1 MSEAVHTYAR
11 CVMCSINDAVLN
23 GKHYDFSLDNYTT
36 DVPPSVLAKVYFS
49 CAAATPLPIFIC
61 WLLL

>member
-1 MSEAVHTYAR
+1 
-11 CVMCSINDAVLN
+11 MCSINDAVLN